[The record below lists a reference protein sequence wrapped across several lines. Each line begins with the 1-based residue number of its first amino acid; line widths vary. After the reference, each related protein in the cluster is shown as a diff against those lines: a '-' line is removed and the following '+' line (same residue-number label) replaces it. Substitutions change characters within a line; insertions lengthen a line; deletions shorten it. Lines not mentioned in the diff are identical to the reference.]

1 MKNQVSAAVLIIIV
15 LLGVS
20 ANSAAYGQQIITP
33 QVQPQVQPRVQN
45 AVVDLNSPNLV
56 SANSSLLVNNNCLNG
71 VVVYQTSLI
80 TNQPVPVCV
89 TSEMMNSQLLNAWGQ
104 LFNVDVTLKSDN
116 NDNNNN
122 NDNNENKKHHHKHY

>member
-33 QVQPQVQPRVQN
+33 QVQTQPRVQN
-45 AVVDLNSPNLV
+45 AVVDLNSPNLQSV
-56 SANSSLLVNNNCLNG
+56 NSSLLVNNNCLNG

-80 TNQPVPVCV
+80 TNQPVPICV
-89 TSEMMNSQLLNAWGQ
+89 TSDMMNSQLLNSWGQ
-104 LFNVDVTLKSDN
+104 LFKVDVNVKSDN
-116 NDNNNN
+116 NDNNDDKD
-122 NDNNENKKHHHKHY
+122 NDE